1 MDLDIIWKE
10 YYKYCMEKMGAEDKT
25 AEIYLQTCMPLS
37 LEEGVLVLDVA
48 TQFAMDQ
55 IKSRYLARM
64 KELLIETSFGTD
76 IKLKISSDQPEATK
90 VQAPQPRIRSQSR
103 LRAATALIRI
113 MSSRHSS
120 SENQT
125 GFLTPQAWRSPS
137 LPEIPTILSSSG
149 GRSDLARR
157 TLCTPSD
164 IISRLRIIIRKYFM
178 SVRKSS
184 LTT

>member
-25 AEIYLQTCMPLS
+25 AKIYLQTCMPLS

-76 IKLKISSDQPEATK
+76 IKLKISSDQPEVTK
-90 VQAPQPRIRSQSR
+90 VQEPQPK
-103 LRAATALIRI
+103 
-113 MSSRHSS
+113 
-120 SENQT
+120 N
-125 GFLTPQAWRSPS
+125 P
-137 LPEIPTILSSSG
+137 
-149 GRSDLARR
+149 
-157 TLCTPSD
+157 
-164 IISRLRIIIRKYFM
+164 
-178 SVRKSS
+178 
-184 LTT
+184 